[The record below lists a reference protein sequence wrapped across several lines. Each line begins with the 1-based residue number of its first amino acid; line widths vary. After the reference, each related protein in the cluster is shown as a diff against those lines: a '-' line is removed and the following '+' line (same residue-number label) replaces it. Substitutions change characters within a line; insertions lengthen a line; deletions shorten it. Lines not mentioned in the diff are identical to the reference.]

1 MIKDKMKLFFDKNY
15 DYLII
20 IGLIVLSLIVSS
32 ILYYGVH
39 INQESDIYFNLPCF
53 IMEQDKFIERASLDA
68 NDLLPPLNV
77 SVLAK
82 TIIENAIGLILT
94 LGTYYLGKR
103 TLEKI
108 GKNWLK
114 IILKIL
120 AVVYFIIIFFAAII
134 MPIVGCIISFG

>member
-1 MIKDKMKLFFDKNY
+1 MIKDKIKLFFDKNY
-15 DYLII
+15 DYPII
-20 IGLIVLSLIVSS
+20 IGLIVLSLVVSS

-68 NDLLPPLNV
+68 NDILPPLDV
-77 SVLAK
+77 GVLAK
-82 TIIENAIGLILT
+82 TIIENAIGIILILCM
-94 LGTYYLGKR
+94 YYSGKIIFKK
-103 TLEKI
+103 T

-120 AVVYFIIIFFAAII
+120 AAFYFIIILSAAVI
-134 MPIVGCIISFG
+134 MPIVGCIIRFG